1 MSELV
6 RSVVSK
12 FSRFIVDRRG
22 EPRVSVRLPF
32 SISIQGTNG
41 NGGRE
46 RLLEGYTRDVS
57 AGGLGLIVHTV
68 RIDGYCIVVDGRPR
82 KLVLQLPNGPVTMS
96 VLPVRSERLGDSGA
110 GYIIGAQIT
119 AIEGEDEPAKC
130 LRHMKVWLRRPR
142 RLPGQIAP
150 AGTRTNT
157 TKQVDAP
164 TLTTLRLVN
173 PMVPGNA
180 HRDSYSIRL
189 DMRRRRHVRMKLPIC
204 LVLLRRPMNR

>member
-22 EPRVSVRLPF
+22 APRVNVRLPF
-32 SISIQGTNG
+32 SISVQGTNGNG

-46 RLLEGYTRDVS
+46 RLLEGFTRDIS
-57 AGGLGLIVHTV
+57 ASGLGLIVSTM

-82 KLVLQLPNGPVTMS
+82 KLVLRLPNGSVTML

-119 AIEGEDEPAKC
+119 AIDEEDRQRYLDYLLSGLK
-130 LRHMKVWLRRPR
+130 
-142 RLPGQIAP
+142 PG
-150 AGTRTNT
+150 R
-157 TKQVDAP
+157 KSF
-164 TLTTLRLVN
+164 LT
-173 PMVPGNA
+173 
-180 HRDSYSIRL
+180 
-189 DMRRRRHVRMKLPIC
+189 
-204 LVLLRRPMNR
+204 

>member
-22 EPRVSVRLPF
+22 EPRASVRLTF

-41 NGGRE
+41 NGNGGRE
-46 RLLEGYTRDVS
+46 RLLEGHTRDVS
-57 AGGLGLIVHTV
+57 ARGLGLIVNTV

-82 KLVLQLPNGPVTMS
+82 KLVLRLPSGPVTMS

-119 AIEGEDEPAKC
+119 AIDEEDRQRYSEYVLSELK
-130 LRHMKVWLRRPR
+130 
-142 RLPGQIAP
+142 PG
-150 AGTRTNT
+150 R
-157 TKQVDAP
+157 KSF
-164 TLTTLRLVN
+164 LT
-173 PMVPGNA
+173 
-180 HRDSYSIRL
+180 
-189 DMRRRRHVRMKLPIC
+189 
-204 LVLLRRPMNR
+204 